1 MRTVCI
7 LAAVLAVAAQAG
19 EAPSPPS
26 APSAKPA
33 YEPTSHYRLQDIE
46 GWPVYVHQRLVE
58 GDRKAIGDETLKLLR
73 SKLLDANRRF
83 PKEALGDLHKVKIW
97 LEADSKDVVAACYH
111 PSRGW
116 LEEHGFNPEKAKS
129 IEIGRPENFLA
140 WEDHQPAMMIHE
152 LAHAYHHQVLGYD
165 QPDIKAAFQRAVE
178 GKSYESVLRFDGRP
192 GRHYALNNDQEY
204 FAETTEA
211 YFATNDFYPFVRA
224 ELEQHDPEMV
234 KVLRKVW
241 IERWK
246 TPETP
251 KP

>member
-1 MRTVCI
+1 MP
-7 LAAVLAVAAQAG
+7 VLTD
-19 EAPSPPS
+19 SPPQEWV
-26 APSAKPA
+26 ADLEFERIGPLRRALKRYLIHPFGNYFPA
-33 YEPTSHYRLQDIE
+33 A
-46 GWPVYVHQRLVE
+46 
-58 GDRKAIGDETLKLLR
+58 AIRTALRVLR
-73 SKLLDANRRF
+73 S
-83 PKEALGDLHKVKIW
+83 
-97 LEADSKDVVAACYH
+97 
-111 PSRGW
+111 
-116 LEEHGFNPEKAKS
+116 
-129 IEIGRPENFLA
+129 
-140 WEDHQPAMMIHE
+140 E

-178 GKSYESVLRFDGRP
+178 GKSYESVLRFDGHH

-224 ELEQHDPEMV
+224 ELGEHDPEMA

-246 TPETP
+246 TPEAA